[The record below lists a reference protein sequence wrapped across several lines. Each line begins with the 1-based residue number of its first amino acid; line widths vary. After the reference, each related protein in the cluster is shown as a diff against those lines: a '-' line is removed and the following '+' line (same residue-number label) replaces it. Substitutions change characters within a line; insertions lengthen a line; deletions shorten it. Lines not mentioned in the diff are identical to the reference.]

1 MARRTTQYCLIFLI
15 ILNALVLGI
24 QTSPAAVAWCGHWL
38 QDLDNLILGI
48 FVLELILL
56 IAARGA
62 RFFRDPWCV
71 FDLFV
76 ILIATFVIVNLFVAV
91 IVNSISDA
99 RADDAATGGANRDAV
114 RRELDALREE
124 YSLLKHEALAR
135 RR

>member
-1 MARRTTQYCLIFLI
+1 MTLEGWSADIARPVMA
-15 ILNALVLGI
+15 VLP
-24 QTSPAAVAWCGHWL
+24 SAWL
-38 QDLDNLILGI
+38 F
-48 FVLELILL
+48 FVL
-56 IAARGA
+56 
-62 RFFRDPWCV
+62 
-71 FDLFV
+71 FV
-76 ILIATFVIVNLFVAV
+76 LIATFVIVNLFVAV